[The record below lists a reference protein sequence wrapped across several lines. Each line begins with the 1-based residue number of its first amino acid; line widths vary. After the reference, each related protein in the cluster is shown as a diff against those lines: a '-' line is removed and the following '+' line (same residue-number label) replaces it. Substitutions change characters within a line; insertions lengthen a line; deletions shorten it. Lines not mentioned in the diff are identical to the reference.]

1 MTVQD
6 MLDQKSA
13 EPVTVAADVAAVAA
27 TTLSPLVRDIDE
39 GLYPRD
45 VMRAFG
51 TAGAYRTHLPTDRT
65 ADLSQTISYMARA
78 GEHCISTSF
87 CMWCQNALAWYIFA
101 SDNAW
106 LKEEIGAKVA
116 TGEILGGTG
125 LSNPMKTFFG
135 IETMKLRAQRVEGG
149 YVVKGALPWVSNVE
163 DDGYF
168 GIVFEVEDDAGAEP
182 HRVMAVAH
190 AGAEGVK
197 IVEDHD
203 FVAMGG
209 TATVAVQLR
218 NTLIE
223 DRFVLADPIGPYLK
237 KIRAGFVLMQ
247 CGMAIGMIRSCIDLM
262 HQVRGQ
268 LGHVNKY
275 LDEQPEDFEAK
286 LAELEAEIFDLAKT
300 PFDPSMAYFRRV
312 VTARLKGG
320 EAAMAA
326 AHWAMLHQG
335 ARGYVGRGAAQRRL
349 RESYFIGIVT
359 PATKQLKKMLAEL
372 PAA

>member
-6 MLDQKSA
+6 SLDRKSA
-13 EPVTVAADVAAVAA
+13 EPVGVAEGVAEITR
-27 TTLSPLVRDIDE
+27 TTLAPLVREIDG

-51 TAGAYRTHLPTDRT
+51 AAGAYATHLPQGDAADLRDTVALMATAGAQCTST
-65 ADLSQTISYMARA
+65 A
-78 GEHCISTSF
+78 F
-87 CMWCQNALAWYIFA
+87 CMWCQNALAWYIYC

-106 LKEEIGAKVA
+106 LKENIGAKVA

-135 IETMKLRAQRVEGG
+135 IETMRLKARRVEGG
-149 YVVKGALPWVSNVE
+149 YVIRGALPWVSNVE
-163 DDGYF
+163 GDGYF
-168 GIVFEVEDDAGAEP
+168 GIVFEVEGAEPP

-190 AGAEGVK
+190 AGADGVK

-209 TATVAVQLR
+209 TATVAVQFR
-218 NTLIE
+218 DALIE
-223 DRFVLADPIGPYLK
+223 DRFILADPIEPYLK
-237 KIRAGFVLMQ
+237 RIRAGFVLMQ
-247 CGMAIGMIRSCIDLM
+247 CGMALGMVQSCIDLM
-262 HQVRGQ
+262 RQVRGQ
-268 LGHVNKY
+268 LGHVNRY
-275 LDEQPEDFEAK
+275 LDEQPEDFEAA
-286 LAELEAEIFDLAKT
+286 LAELEAEIDALART

-312 VTARLKGG
+312 LTARLKGG

-326 AHWAMLHQG
+326 AHNAMLHCG
-335 ARGYVGRGAAQRRL
+335 ARGYVGKGAAQRRL
-349 RESYFIGIVT
+349 REAYFIGIVT